1 LIIRNLIVILFDDEQ
16 TNTKRITDPSNGMA
30 ATTMDPVDI
39 ANILAQELL
48 YQQVIVDI
56 TANVDANVS
65 AQDRA
70 DRNRLQFHGC
80 PFEQERTEL
89 DNRA

>member
-1 LIIRNLIVILFDDEQ
+1 
-16 TNTKRITDPSNGMA
+16 MA